1 MDYILYVPYLTDI
14 FTKTEQSIL
23 KRYIDILHQKNIINE
38 NIQQRSNY
46 ITDLDIKDNASLI
59 NDPIL
64 NQGLNILN
72 QRFSYGLLKDELKIN
87 HLINIIKR
95 FEPSQYNYE
104 INDNNIEI
112 LSDHIQYNITLLKFI
127 ISDILI
133 YQQNYFTFNPEDGKT
148 QFLGMFNETLESMY
162 KNSFLNT
169 ELKKENIIIHDK
181 KEELYINDCE
191 IININDNNDEITK
204 ETMVQSLIGMN
215 EYKNNT
221 IWLYMPDIN
230 VQITH

>member
-162 KNSFLNT
+162 KNSFLTNK
-169 ELKKENIIIHDK
+169 LKEKNMTIYNKDK
-181 KEELYINDCE
+181 QISTDDYE
-191 IININDNNDEITK
+191 IINGEENK
-204 ETMVQSLIGMN
+204 EFVTHLLMGVN
-215 EYKNNT
+215 EFEHNT
-221 IWLYMPDIN
+221 IWFVMPEIK
-230 VQITH
+230 VKVTH

>member
-1 MDYILYVPYLTDI
+1 MNRTMDYILYVPYLTDI

-87 HLINIIKR
+87 HLINIVKQ
-95 FEPSQYNYE
+95 FEPAQYDYE
-104 INDNNIEI
+104 INDNNVEI
-112 LSDHIQYNITLLKFI
+112 LSNHIQYNITLLKFI

-162 KNSFLNT
+162 KNSFLTNK
-169 ELKKENIIIHDK
+169 LKEKNMTIYNKDK
-181 KEELYINDCE
+181 QISTDDYE
-191 IININDNNDEITK
+191 IINGEENKEFITHLL
-204 ETMVQSLIGMN
+204 MSVN
-215 EYKNNT
+215 EFEHNT
-221 IWLYMPDIN
+221 IWFVMPDIK
-230 VQITH
+230 VKVTH

>member
-1 MDYILYVPYLTDI
+1 MNYILYVPYLTDI

-87 HLINIIKR
+87 HLINIVKQ
-95 FEPSQYNYE
+95 FEPSRYDYK

-162 KNSFLNT
+162 KNSFLTNK
-169 ELKKENIIIHDK
+169 LKEKNMTIYNKDK
-181 KEELYINDCE
+181 QISTDDYE
-191 IININDNNDEITK
+191 IINGEENK
-204 ETMVQSLIGMN
+204 EFVTHLLMGVN
-215 EYKNNT
+215 EFEHNT
-221 IWLYMPDIN
+221 IWFIMPDIKI
-230 VQITH
+230 QITH

>member
-72 QRFSYGLLKDELKIN
+72 QRFGYGLLKDELKIN
-87 HLINIIKR
+87 HLINIVKQ
-95 FEPSQYNYE
+95 FEPSRYDYK

>member
-1 MDYILYVPYLTDI
+1 MNYILYVPYLTDI
-14 FTKTEQSIL
+14 FTKTEQSVL
-23 KRYIDILHQKNIINE
+23 KRYIDILYQKNVINE

-46 ITDLDIKDNASLI
+46 ITDLDIKNNASLI

-72 QRFSYGLLKDELKIN
+72 QRFSYGLLKDKLKIN
-87 HLINIIKR
+87 HLINIIKQ
-95 FEPSQYNYE
+95 FKPSRYDYK

-162 KNSFLNT
+162 KNSFLTNK
-169 ELKKENIIIHDK
+169 LKEKNMTIYNKDK
-181 KEELYINDCE
+181 QISTDDYE
-191 IININDNNDEITK
+191 IINGEENK
-204 ETMVQSLIGMN
+204 EFVTHLLMGVN
-215 EYKNNT
+215 KFEHNT
-221 IWLYMPDIN
+221 IWFIMPDIKI
-230 VQITH
+230 QITH

>member
-1 MDYILYVPYLTDI
+1 MNYILYVPYLTDI

-87 HLINIIKR
+87 HLINIVKQ
-95 FEPSQYNYE
+95 FEPAQYDYK
-104 INDNNIEI
+104 INDNNVEI
-112 LSDHIQYNITLLKFI
+112 LSNHIQYNITLLKFI

-162 KNSFLNT
+162 KNSFLTNK
-169 ELKKENIIIHDK
+169 LKEKNMTIYNKDK
-181 KEELYINDCE
+181 QISTDDYE
-191 IININDNNDEITK
+191 IINGEENK
-204 ETMVQSLIGMN
+204 EFVTHLLMGVN
-215 EYKNNT
+215 KFEHNT
-221 IWLYMPDIN
+221 IWFIMPDIKI
-230 VQITH
+230 QITH